1 MVKRKKMPYLP
12 NPLMPAEPRLRHR
25 SLKCSIGSLRSL
37 EFRSF
42 LHFCLICE
50 SDLDVAA
57 MFLSFVRNKYGAL
70 WKSRRLYFFRYPDND
85 RSFPVSLVKKKT
97 VGAPLQ
103 FLKSIIYLFI
113 YLFCFFS
120 SVSVVNTTT
129 RRK

>member
-1 MVKRKKMPYLP
+1 MLYLP

-85 RSFPVSLVKKKT
+85 RSFPVSLVKNKT
-97 VGAPLQ
+97 VGALLLL
-103 FLKSIIYLFI
+103 FLKSKSIIIIIFFFRLFP
-113 YLFCFFS
+113 S
-120 SVSVVNTTT
+120 STQRQEGTNV
-129 RRK
+129 